1 MDHGTQLIWYSNSY
15 CTAESTRI
23 PMWKDDTRC
32 RQLANYS
39 RVQIHGQLGCVCFH
53 CSPMSIQSTK
63 CARILL
69 AVVSWNHA
77 LFSGL
82 LLIMRDNSNSIKVD
96 RISAWH
102 WLTKQS
108 KNVWE
113 AKFPK
118 CQQWVPGMFLDQSLC
133 ITGSNLATGTVWPPS
148 FSFNSHS
155 LCLSSWLGRFKK

>member
-1 MDHGTQLIWYSNSY
+1 MDSW
-15 CTAESTRI
+15 
-23 PMWKDDTRC
+23 
-32 RQLANYS
+32 
-39 RVQIHGQLGCVCFH
+39 VVCVFIF
-53 CSPMSIQSTK
+53 SPCTK

-69 AVVSWNHA
+69 GIVSWNHA

-82 LLIMRDNSNSIKVD
+82 LLIMTDNSNSVKVD

-102 WLTKQS
+102 WLINQS

-118 CQQWVPGMFLDQSLC
+118 CQQRVPGMFLDLSLC
-133 ITGSNLATGTVWPPS
+133 ITGPNLATGTVWPPS

-155 LCLSSWLGRFKK
+155 LCLSSLLGRLKKKKKIESLISYVSEIPSWRVVNMNDFLVTEAFPRLYFTN